1 MSTPPL
7 PPPEH
12 PRNLKELARVLGF
25 SAPALSQ
32 WRTKFPG
39 EAPQGFEVAEWQK
52 FIASHNLGIVGNRVS
67 KGREEL
73 LRLKLTTEVRLNE
86 IKIAKEE
93 RKLVPAGDVES
104 FLTYSSA
111 RLKAGLYRMIA
122 ELAPKV
128 AGLEAV
134 EVRQLMTE
142 HADVLC
148 VAMQSLVEE
157 WRREQEEAAEA
168 AAAAAG
174 GANTGEGESRE
185 ARG

>member
-1 MSTPPL
+1 
-7 PPPEH
+7 
-12 PRNLKELARVLGF
+12 
-25 SAPALSQ
+25 
-32 WRTKFPG
+32 
-39 EAPQGFEVAEWQK
+39 
-52 FIASHNLGIVGNRVS
+52 
-67 KGREEL
+67 
-73 LRLKLTTEVRLNE
+73 
-86 IKIAKEE
+86 
-93 RKLVPAGDVES
+93 
-104 FLTYSSA
+104 
-111 RLKAGLYRMIA
+111 MIA

-174 GANTGEGESRE
+174 GGQNAEDGEQKTEDR
-185 ARG
+185 A